1 MGSGKSLST
10 SEITTSDTC
19 SPANAAHRISR
30 TKKLT
35 RSERSQKPN
44 VSPTASSKTKW
55 QKWPRNKLE
64 AVAPLKNACTICSK
78 CLARSATSSSC
89 DTSWSACEPKRSSKS
104 TSSATAPPVPDSH
117 PRSAAARSKERFTVD
132 ENGSRQKPT
141 PRQERGSTRMA
152 QCNRKIL
159 RTCAHKVLDKWT
171 TIIEE
176 LH

>member
-10 SEITTSDTC
+10 SEITTSDMC

-55 QKWPRNKLE
+55 QKRPRNKLE

-78 CLARSATSSSC
+78 CLARRPSTKSVPNSASSPH
-89 DTSWSACEPKRSSKS
+89 EVQQVRL
-104 TSSATAPPVPDSH
+104 ATRHGAPASQKGRQNLPVPLQRH
-117 PRSAAARSKERFTVD
+117 RCPIPTQEARQQEVKS
-132 ENGSRQKPT
+132 GSQ
-141 PRQERGSTRMA
+141 
-152 QCNRKIL
+152 
-159 RTCAHKVLDKWT
+159 
-171 TIIEE
+171 
-176 LH
+176 